1 MLKLDPN
8 RKAWKKLSLR
18 KLNIYK
24 GELETKQISSSHCN
38 QGSEMEIIKTFWIC
52 RDLEVSSVVNAIQLL
67 IYLPDPEDEGG
78 RVGEEG
84 RVSHDVH
91 SQ

>member
-1 MLKLDPN
+1 
-8 RKAWKKLSLR
+8 
-18 KLNIYK
+18 
-24 GELETKQISSSHCN
+24 
-38 QGSEMEIIKTFWIC
+38 MEIIKTFWIC

-91 SQ
+91 SQWNPKIVWKKCKGKGGGGRDTTN